1 MVKARTICC
10 VIPAMLLAVI
20 AGWAQ
25 HGSYTSEFRVS
36 PPAPAAPNP
45 FSQSAAKSTLPP
57 FGKATPQRFDAS
69 PFPDSSRN
77 LGFVRNRFA
86 HRQRRPHKSPQPV
99 VVYVP
104 LVYSPAVYPYDPNSY
119 GLEGTG
125 PASNQLSENSAED
138 AATGIQP
145 SSPAAESE
153 ASDTSDITF
162 LSTPIGSDIFVDG
175 NFVGNTPSTLPVASG
190 FHTIYVQQW
199 GYEAWHRNLTVT
211 AGGKITIDASLQP
224 H

>member
-1 MVKARTICC
+1 
-10 VIPAMLLAVI
+10 MLLAVI

-36 PPAPAAPNP
+36 PPAPVAPNP
-45 FSQSAAKSTLPP
+45 FSQGAAKSTLPP

-69 PFPDSSRN
+69 PFQDSSRN
-77 LGFVRNRFA
+77 LGFVRNRFV
-86 HRQRRPHKSPQPV
+86 HRKRRPHKSPQPV

-104 LVYSPAVYPYDPNSY
+104 LVYSPAAYPDDPNVY
-119 GLEGTG
+119 GLEGAD
-125 PASNQLSENSAED
+125 PASSQPAEGPTED

-145 SSPAAESE
+145 SSQPTESK

-162 LSTPIGSDIFVDG
+162 LSTPIGADIFVDG
-175 NFVGNTPSTLPVASG
+175 NFVGNTPSTLPVSSG

-211 AGGKITIDASLQP
+211 AGGNITIDASLQP